1 MPTLKAMPQK
11 QEPGEPCPFCSGGS
25 EDRENTRA
33 WQGTGQLLRR
43 GGLEGKGGVILEDKE
58 ENTLGRVKAHAKA
71 LRHRTAEQV

>member
-1 MPTLKAMPQK
+1 MLGKGQ
-11 QEPGEPCPFCSGGS
+11 
-25 EDRENTRA
+25 
-33 WQGTGQLLRR
+33 GQLLRR